1 MNIDLQH
8 SIRCRVPPKGCI
20 WDTIRAQ
27 RKLAKMLGTLQT
39 SSRSIV
45 TKRNSVSELH
55 VSASPSPDQV
65 RAQLDKI
72 LASRLFTRS
81 ERLCRFLRF

>member
-1 MNIDLQH
+1 M
-8 SIRCRVPPKGCI
+8 
-20 WDTIRAQ
+20 
-27 RKLAKMLGTLQT
+27 
-39 SSRSIV
+39 

-81 ERLCRFLRF
+81 ERLCRFLRLAERVEVESMKIRVAEALRAAN